1 MNHPSQLISH
11 DQLGF
16 VEKLIG
22 FELRAPPKPES
33 AGYLFMTE
41 KPICCREP
49 EIHYGPP
56 VNFSTAAAAAA
67 VTSGRY
73 TDNKASTLVPKHACS
88 HGHTMIVVL
97 NAGREGAANHGYRAC
112 GMLQGA
118 CCRVSC
124 AHLRRYVGCALPHVL
139 PPRSTWPSFH
149 RACLTCRCELQG
161 SGPPAG

>member
-1 MNHPSQLISH
+1 MSTEQCTMLLTAREGREGAQEGANVRRSH
-11 DQLGF
+11 
-16 VEKLIG
+16 
-22 FELRAPPKPES
+22 A
-33 AGYLFMTE
+33 AAA
-41 KPICCREP
+41 
-49 EIHYGPP
+49 
-56 VNFSTAAAAAA
+56 AAAAAA